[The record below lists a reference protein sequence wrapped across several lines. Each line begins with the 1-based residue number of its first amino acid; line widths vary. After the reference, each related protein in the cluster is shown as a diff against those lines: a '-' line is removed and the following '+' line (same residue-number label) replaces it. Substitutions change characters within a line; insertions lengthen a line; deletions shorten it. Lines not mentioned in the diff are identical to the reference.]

1 MKNNGISTSYFIV
14 VLKKISSIWHQ
25 HQPFYI
31 KMSEIIKFWIH
42 NVWNLSHYFG
52 VNIVACLWF
61 QHLCNRTSSHRY
73 LFMKNIKQNPNKINF
88 HLSYFCSSSKHQHFQ
103 MVLCKK
109 KCQISSRRKIYGRCL
124 SHKGGWRY
132 LEKKT
137 DIWAGEMFQWLR
149 TLVVILEGPS
159 SLPNT
164 HVSCLQLQVQ
174 ESPDLF
180 WPSGHLHTWSEH

>member
-1 MKNNGISTSYFIV
+1 
-14 VLKKISSIWHQ
+14 
-25 HQPFYI
+25 
-31 KMSEIIKFWIH
+31 MSGIIKVWIH

-52 VNIVACLWF
+52 VNIVTCLWF

-88 HLSYFCSSSKHQHFQ
+88 HLSYFCNSSKHQHFQ
-103 MVLCKK
+103 MALCKK
-109 KCQISSRRKIYGRCL
+109 KCQISSRRKIYSRCL

-132 LEKKT
+132 LEKNRYMGWRDVSMVKNT
-137 DIWAGEMFQWLR
+137 SCYSG
-149 TLVVILEGPS
+149 GPS

-164 HVSCLQLQVQ
+164 HVGCLQLQVQ